1 MIRIGVTG
9 TDTGVGK
16 TVVTCALAAAL
27 RRRGLRV
34 AALKPVESGAAFD
47 DPMRDGFRLRR
58 ASGDDRPLS
67 LTAPIAF
74 VEGVAPLVAARHAG
88 TTIDLD
94 RLDAAIRGAS
104 LERDALLVEGAGG
117 LLVPLTDQVSFDTLF
132 ARWRLNLVVVAANR
146 LGVINHVRLTLA
158 AARAAGLTTS
168 VVVLNELTTN
178 PLDPSIA
185 DNAKIIADLERVPV
199 AELPWIGRLDDLHA
213 AAELAEHCGLVEL
226 VAPGSRATPVWTE
239 PE

>member
-34 AALKPVESGAAFD
+34 AATKPVESGAAFD
-47 DPMRDGFRLRR
+47 DPQRDGCRLRA
-58 ASGDDRPLS
+58 ASGDLRPLS

-74 VEGVAPLVAARHAG
+74 AEAVAPLVAARHAG
-88 TTIDLD
+88 TVIDLD
-94 RLDAAIRGAS
+94 RLDRAIRDAS
-104 LERDALLVEGAGG
+104 RDRDVLLVEGAGG
-117 LLVPLTDQVSFDTLF
+117 LLVPLTEHVSYDALF
-132 ARWRLNLVVVAANR
+132 ARWRLDLVIVAANR

-158 AARAAGLTTS
+158 AARAAGLTTRA
-168 VVVLNELTTN
+168 VVLNELTTN

-185 DNAKIIADLERVPV
+185 SNAHVIAELERIPV
-199 AELPWIGRLDDLHA
+199 AELPWMPRLDDLEA
-213 AAELAEHCGLVEL
+213 AAELAERCGLVEL
-226 VAPGSRATPVWTE
+226 VAPGSRATPV
-239 PE
+239 